1 MTRSLLII
9 PFVLI
14 IIFYPGLS
22 TTFSQLSFCCL
33 LLERASRK
41 WRWFSCERRPC
52 RVNGHRR
59 FTREM
64 CRHVGEMPTRRQQ
77 KRRCRGCSHR
87 VITSVTRRDVG
98 RRCRAPDRRS
108 SGTLRPHPCCFF
120 YSFFKAFCE
129 KWLRYFKK
137 IILSVIWIQLIIQE
151 GEWV

>member
-52 RVNGHRR
+52 RVNGRRR

-64 CRHVGEMPTRRQQ
+64 CRRVGEMPTRRQT
-77 KRRCRGCSHR
+77 KRRCRVVLTVLLPPWH
-87 VITSVTRRDVG
+87 VVTSVGGVALPTDAPPG
-98 RRCRAPDRRS
+98 RSDRIPVVFFTPS
-108 SGTLRPHPCCFF
+108 LRPFV
-120 YSFFKAFCE
+120 KNDWDILRKLFCLLFE
-129 KWLRYFKK
+129 FN
-137 IILSVIWIQLIIQE
+137 
-151 GEWV
+151 